1 MKITRTILGREIAIE
16 LTAEEVRKIYYET
29 DREYL
34 REDVRQWLE
43 AAEKEFDDK
52 LVEEILDE
60 LCENYDDNLS
70 HWDNIRSAYDWHR
83 ILLEG

>member
-70 HWDNIRSAYDWHR
+70 HWDNIRSAYDWHML
-83 ILLEG
+83 LLED